1 MPHRALSAERRALR
15 VLNSVLAS
23 HVLVC
28 WCAGFAGPALPH
40 QNACDPQPPAV
51 PVTLLPTRHPRP
63 PEADRLTL
71 ASSRRDVSHS
81 PSQQSLGE
89 RTLEWTHAGTESCQR
104 RDTIDKQA
112 EAPTSMLPLAPPAIS
127 HDHVSLGAMS
137 AGFQSGN
144 VTLANQKKVASWLF
158 LRFTLKASMALKN
171 FAETKA
177 LASVADS

>member
-1 MPHRALSAERRALR
+1 M
-15 VLNSVLAS
+15 
-23 HVLVC
+23 
-28 WCAGFAGPALPH
+28 
-40 QNACDPQPPAV
+40 
-51 PVTLLPTRHPRP
+51 TLLPTRHPRP

-71 ASSRRDVSHS
+71 ASRRDVSHSDS

-89 RTLEWTHAGTESCQR
+89 RTLEWTHGRGHGVVPVAR
-104 RDTIDKQA
+104 HTIDKQA
-112 EAPTSMLPLAPPAIS
+112 VAPTSILPLAFHTITYQR
-127 HDHVSLGAMS
+127 LGAMS

>member
-1 MPHRALSAERRALR
+1 M
-15 VLNSVLAS
+15 
-23 HVLVC
+23 
-28 WCAGFAGPALPH
+28 
-40 QNACDPQPPAV
+40 
-51 PVTLLPTRHPRP
+51 TLLPTRHPRP

-81 PSQQSLGE
+81 DSPSQQSLGE
-89 RTLEWTHAGTESCQR
+89 RTLEWTHGRGHGVVPVAR
-104 RDTIDKQA
+104 HTIDKQA
-112 EAPTSMLPLAPPAIS
+112 GAPTSILPLAFHTITYQR
-127 HDHVSLGAMS
+127 LGAMS